1 MNIADIGLLVLV
13 YIYVIAIFV
22 FSEKFLKDLPS
33 FSRRFVHIMV
43 GNCIFVMPFF
53 NDPYAMVWF
62 LTLPITIAAF
72 LLTKY
77 SPIKIKSGVT
87 DAGHALGLVYYAG
100 IWTLLI
106 FLLPAS
112 ILFST
117 SSFTTLAILSTTSP
131 AAILFAKFS
140 LITFILFI

>member
-53 NDPYAMVWF
+53 NDPYAM
-62 LTLPITIAAF
+62 
-72 LLTKY
+72 
-77 SPIKIKSGVT
+77 GVVFNT
-87 DAGHALGLVYYAG
+87 SNYNSC
-100 IWTLLI
+100 I
-106 FLLPAS
+106 F
-112 ILFST
+112 ID
-117 SSFTTLAILSTTSP
+117 
-131 AAILFAKFS
+131 
-140 LITFILFI
+140 

>member
-1 MNIADIGLLVLV
+1 MNMADIGLLVLV

-22 FSEKFLKDLPS
+22 VSEKFLKDLPS

-72 LLTKY
+72 LLTNTLQSKLR
-77 SPIKIKSGVT
+77 VELQM
-87 DAGHALGLVYYAG
+87 LGML
-100 IWTLLI
+100 
-106 FLLPAS
+106 
-112 ILFST
+112 
-117 SSFTTLAILSTTSP
+117 
-131 AAILFAKFS
+131 
-140 LITFILFI
+140 